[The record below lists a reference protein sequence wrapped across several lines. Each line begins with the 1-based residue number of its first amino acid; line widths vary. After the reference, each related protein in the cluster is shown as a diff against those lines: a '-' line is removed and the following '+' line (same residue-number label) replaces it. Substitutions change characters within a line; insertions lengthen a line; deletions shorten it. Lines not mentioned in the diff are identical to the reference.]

1 MSQRP
6 TVITDDLYDYMLE
19 MSSGEDE
26 FLREL
31 KATAKIAGIP
41 EISISPEQARFMQF
55 YIKSI
60 KAKNILEIGSLAGY
74 SAIAMARALPEGGK
88 LVTVELE
95 EKHYLF
101 TKSKVVEAGLENVIE
116 VVHSSGLKYLKSIE
130 NAGMSFDFIFVDAD
144 KPNYYKYMIKSLNLL
159 PSGGAFAAD
168 NAFAFGFVTDSA
180 PERNPAD
187 VKSIK
192 SFNREFTNYEEFFTA
207 LVPVG
212 DGLIIGLKK

>member
-6 TVITDDLYDYMLE
+6 TVITDDLYNYMLE
-19 MSSGEDE
+19 ISSGEDD

-31 KATAKIAGIP
+31 KLSAKLEGIP
-41 EISISPEQARFMQF
+41 EISISAEQARFMQF

-74 SAIAMARALPEGGK
+74 SAIAMARALPKDGK
-88 LVTVELE
+88 LITVELE

-101 TKSKVVEAGLENVIE
+101 TKAKVKEAGLENIIE
-116 VVHSSGLKYLKSIE
+116 VVHSSGIKYLESIE
-130 NAGMSFDFIFVDAD
+130 NSGMTFDFIFVDAD
-144 KPNYYKYMIKSLNLL
+144 KPNYYKYMLKAINLL

-192 SFNREFTNYEEFFTA
+192 SFNREFTKCEDFFTA
-207 LVPVG
+207 IVPVG